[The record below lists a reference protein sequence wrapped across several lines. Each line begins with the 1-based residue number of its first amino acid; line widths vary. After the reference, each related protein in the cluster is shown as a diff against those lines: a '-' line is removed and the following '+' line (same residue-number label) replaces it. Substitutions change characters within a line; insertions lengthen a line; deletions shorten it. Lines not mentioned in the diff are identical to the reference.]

1 MQMGVHNITR
11 NKLVRRRAS
20 GGDYKTK
27 GREEQTLS
35 TKCCNAKKGYHSDK
49 IHTSGEAMAIS
60 VAVFCPQSRAPSAS
74 YLDSIRTFILNHP
87 ILRCIPQHINSLRQV
102 CSLLSEQNE
111 DIANLS
117 KGRRYADYLIEWL
130 GSGASE
136 AAASTS
142 SGIVALPRL
151 TIIQITQYFQYLES
165 QGISHTEFVAQVR
178 RRGGIQGYCGGLPA
192 AVALASAYDEH
203 DLVQPICTAI
213 RLAYAIGLYAE
224 LGDDSDIPGT
234 TTMVVRLKHEGQAE
248 ELLRGFPN
256 IRAVQALATEQR
268 LLTQSMDIRGKT
280 HNPEN
285 AQLSEELAAICMGSD
300 LLDLPRPDQLQ
311 APVRTNRTG
320 ELITHGSTTDEIV
333 KTVLASRCEWYR
345 LLEYVAEDL
354 KASRQDSHTLVSFG
368 IGDCVPLMP
377 FNRRNLQVTKIN
389 WGATKYAYPED
400 AVAVIGASCRLPGAD
415 NLEQLWAL
423 LSTGQDRH
431 EEIPK
436 GRFDLYGGWRA
447 SQCGSFCKTRRFY
460 GNFLDDSTIKQ
471 FDHTFFGINA
481 REMANMDPQQRLL
494 LEVSYEA
501 MESCGYTRSHVRERN
516 DPVGC
521 FIGGSFVEYLDNT
534 NAHPPTAYT
543 STGTIRAFLCGRLSY
558 HFGWSGPAEVIDTAC
573 SSSLV
578 AVNRAVK
585 AVQRGECSMALT
597 GGINLITG
605 ANNFLDLARAG
616 FLSPTGQCKPFD
628 KDADGYC
635 RSEGVGLVVLKTL
648 KQAQS
653 DGDHILAVITAAATN
668 QGGLSCGITVPEPN
682 AQSQL
687 YRSALRQA
695 NILPDQITY
704 VEAHGTGTQAGDP
717 LEVASVRSVL
727 GSPTRTHELHL
738 GSIKGNIGHCETAA
752 GIAGLLK
759 VICML
764 QHNQIPPQAS
774 HRVWNPKI
782 PPLSPDRMV
791 IANTLQPWPAAFKAA
806 LVNSYGAAGSNAAVI
821 CCEPP
826 TPRASLDSPIPNQR
840 YPIILS
846 AATVTSLR
854 RYQQVLVKYLTSAE
868 SPRPSLGEI
877 AYTLS
882 EMRQRHEYFV
892 TFETTDNNDLVQKLG
907 RADEDQPVIRERL
920 AKFPTAP
927 PVVLMFGGQSRQT
940 ISLPRQF
947 YERFPSF
954 RAYLDQCDDIL
965 QELQYPPILPAVF
978 DTEIQSDIV
987 VLQTGFVAVQYAS
1000 ARTWLDAGLRVNA
1013 LIGHSLGELTALAVS
1028 GTLDLRSCLRLVA
1041 ARATL
1046 MKTRWGPDKGAMLAV
1061 FARRDQ
1067 VEETLFDSNR
1077 LRAQDSPP
1085 LEIACYN
1092 SETSQVVS
1100 GPTSAIEEL
1109 KAHLDVKAIKWMR
1122 VDTTNG
1128 FHSPLVDPILAE
1140 LEKESAKLDWQS
1152 PKIPIELC
1160 REEEQSSVLPFSP
1173 SSHARKGVFFMSAVQ
1188 STERKLGGCIWLEA
1202 GMDTPVIAMTKRAVA
1217 SKTADGQ
1224 FHAFVA
1230 TTTKDEIL
1238 ASNAIST
1245 AVTELWACGVGVT
1258 PWVLLDRPG
1267 PVWLP
1272 PYQFDE
1278 TTGWLPNIDRA
1289 AELQKQIESHPHITV
1304 KNNAPQKDE
1313 ERLVSIVTSTD
1324 GKQKKFSISVQSERF
1339 RSIVSGHVVCQRA
1352 LCPASVYLECVTMAL
1367 DLLFAGDQGPE
1378 NNQAPLE
1385 FEDLDIQS
1393 PLGLAGNHTEI
1404 ILDELA
1410 PNQHWRFTVCSHEP
1424 TKVATTSHAKGRV
1437 MRLKEANS
1445 PTKLETMVRLLGP
1458 RVQEMAADEESERM
1472 LSKRAYDMF
1481 SRVVDYAPFFKGISR
1496 ILIRGHEAVARVN
1509 IPSDGQPARNQSS
1522 AVVTCDAVTL
1532 DNFVQVI
1539 GLLMNTG
1546 DMVGENE
1553 VMVCTGIDSTM
1564 LAPTCNLLECNSF
1577 KVYASYVPTGPS
1589 QALGDAFVFAPDDR
1603 VMAAFVGCRFAK
1615 LNMSRLGR
1623 LLETANK
1630 SPKARATLTKSPA
1643 PSPDLVEPETPPELV
1658 SDRSSDDGSP
1668 ETPSSDARFRIA
1680 GLREMFETYTGV
1692 SKSQV
1697 LDGAM
1702 LMSELGLDS
1711 LAATEMAEELQS
1723 TYGVIIDNQ
1732 DLVSTSIQDL
1742 ERRVSGHP
1750 SGMSA
1755 KKERQAVHSFEQ
1767 EAISV
1772 AGAADVSH
1780 LAQKLAD
1787 LLIETTGCSP
1797 SSIKPSVTLE
1807 ALGVDSLALTEVLAS
1822 LSDEVGDH
1830 PGFSFDNISL
1840 QSTIENIHLA
1850 IGVTRGQ
1857 ASGKVDD
1864 ADPDVLQKAIDSAA
1878 TSTTT
1883 YNFNRVDL
1891 DPIAGLN
1898 AANLGFQAAAES
1910 RRFLNYWDEVALHQD
1925 QLTLA
1930 YVVEAWR
1937 SLGVDLAALSP
1948 GDPVAPVQYQPRY
1961 TQLVKRLEEIL
1972 LEHGVLVK
1980 DSSAVFFVRGPN
1992 PVPTATSSQLH
2003 HDFVFQYPA
2012 YAVEAHLMA
2021 LTGPSLAQALQGTAD
2036 PIKLLFGNAKAGK
2049 ILHDYYHHSPMLSTL
2064 TDQLV
2069 TFIIGSI
2076 LSTSSQDVSHGKLR
2090 ILEAG
2095 AGTGGTTARLVER
2108 LAQSG
2113 TPVEYVFTDISPSMV
2128 SKAKQKFAGTYP
2140 WMRFETVDLEQPVPE
2155 HLKEQFDIVIGTN
2168 CVHATSDRVRT
2179 TRHIREML
2187 HDKGFLVLS
2196 EVTRIIDW
2204 YDLVFGLLDGWWL
2217 ADGGASYPLQ
2227 SADSWMTTF
2236 HQAGFHSTFFSEGD
2250 SEDSN
2255 TQQLLVAIKPSSNP
2269 NQPDRLSMIYK
2280 KVDSISIGADVFLP
2294 HSPTPGRRSMGV
2306 AIMIHGGGHMTLSRR
2321 AIRPGQMAHLL
2332 AQNMLPVSIDYRLCP
2347 ETNVIDG
2354 AMADTRDAVVWARQF
2369 LPGFLQGHGIQLDP
2383 RRLVVVGWSSGGHL
2397 AMSTAWTLKGY
2408 DAPPAAILA
2417 FYAPT
2422 DFNSPDGFDYRGKPR
2437 PSMTGSMTREEI
2449 RALPLASNPT
2459 CSHHVTGP
2467 IDLPEVGWLQRGDGR
2482 SELLLSLFREPRD
2495 YGLSLMLNG
2504 PSSSSPPPLTRTI
2517 GSLLD
2522 RAASPERTAYIC
2534 PTSQLRAGE
2543 YQVPTFLIHGERD
2556 EVASFAAAERFHSLL
2571 QKTGVQT
2578 GFVAVPNG
2586 SHIHDVGLRPGMPK
2600 WEQYVAP
2607 GYAFL
2612 QRILDCV

>member
-1 MQMGVHNITR
+1 MAAEVKAFEVQSQRTE
-11 NKLVRRRAS
+11 KARRQA
-20 GGDYKTK
+20 
-27 GREEQTLS
+27 
-35 TKCCNAKKGYHSDK
+35 
-49 IHTSGEAMAIS
+49 
-60 VAVFCPQSRAPSAS
+60 RAPSAS

-87 ILRCIPQHINSLRQV
+87 VLHCIPQQIDSLHQV
-102 CSLLSEQNE
+102 WSLLSERND
-111 DIANLS
+111 DIAHLS
-117 KGRRYADYLIEWL
+117 KGRPYADYLIEWL
-130 GSGASE
+130 RSGASE
-136 AAASTS
+136 AVALTS

-151 TIIQITQYFQYLES
+151 AIIQITQYFQYLEN
-165 QGISHTEFVAQVR
+165 QGLSHAEFIAQVR

-192 AVALASAYDEH
+192 AIALASAYDEH
-203 DLVQPICTAI
+203 DLVQSICTAI

-256 IRAVQALATEQR
+256 VHISAITDPKSVSLVGTVDQIRALQVLATQQR
-268 LLTQSMDIRGKT
+268 LLTQNMDIRGKT

-285 AQLSEELAAICMGSD
+285 AQLSEELAAICVGSC
-300 LLDLPRPDQLQ
+300 LLDLPGPDRMH

-320 ELITHGSTTDEIV
+320 ELITHGSTTEEIV

-354 KASRQDSHTLVSFG
+354 KASGQDSHTVVSFG

-377 FNRRNLQVTKIN
+377 FHRRNLQVTKIT
-389 WGATKYAYPED
+389 WGTTTKPDSPSSNTGMRTERSFTSESEYAYPED

-436 GRFDLYGGWRA
+436 DRFDLYGGWRA
-447 SQCGSFCKTRRFY
+447 SQSGSFCKTRRFY
-460 GNFLDDSTIKQ
+460 GNFLGDSTIKQ
-471 FDHTFFGINA
+471 FDHAFFGINA

-494 LEVSYEA
+494 LELSYEA
-501 MESCGYTRSHVRERN
+501 MELCGYMRSHIRDRN
-516 DPVGC
+516 DPIGC

-585 AVQRGECSMALT
+585 AVQRGECSMALA

-635 RSEGVGLVVLKTL
+635 RSEGAGLVVLKSL
-648 KQAQS
+648 KQAQA

-668 QGGLSCGITVPEPN
+668 QGGLSCGITVPEPK

-687 YRSALRQA
+687 YQSALRQA

-717 LEVASVRSVL
+717 IEVASVRSVL
-727 GSPTRTHELHL
+727 GSPSRTHELHL

-764 QHNQIPPQAS
+764 QHNRIPPQAS
-774 HRVWNPKI
+774 HR
-782 PPLSPDRMV
+782 
-791 IANTLQPWPAAFKAA
+791 PWAAPFKAA

-826 TPRASLDSPIPNQR
+826 RPRASLDWPITNQR
-840 YPIILS
+840 HPIILS
-846 AATVTSLR
+846 AATATSLR
-854 RYQQVLVKYLTSAE
+854 RYQRALVRYLTSAD
-868 SPRPSLGEI
+868 SPKPLLGEI

-882 EMRQRHEYFV
+882 EMRQRHKHFF
-892 TFETTDNNDLVQKLG
+892 TFEATDNKDLLQKLG
-907 RADEDQPVIRERL
+907 SADKDQPPIRERL
-920 AKFPTAP
+920 SMSPILP

-940 ISLPRQF
+940 LGLPRQF
-947 YERFPSF
+947 YDRFPLF
-954 RAYLDQCDDIL
+954 RTYLDQCNDIL
-965 QELQYPPILPAVF
+965 QELQYPPIFPAVF
-978 DTEIQSDIV
+978 DTETQSDIV

-1028 GTLDLRSCLRLVA
+1028 GVLDLRSCLRLVA

-1046 MKTRWGPDKGAMLAV
+1046 MRTRWGPDKGAMLAV

-1067 VEETLFDSNR
+1067 VEETLSDSNR
-1077 LRAQDSPP
+1077 ARAQDTPS

-1092 SETSQVVS
+1092 SETSHVVS
-1100 GPTSAIEEL
+1100 GPASAIEEL
-1109 KAHLDVKAIKWMR
+1109 KARLDVKAIKWMR
-1122 VDTTNG
+1122 VDTSNG

-1140 LEKESAKLDWQS
+1140 LEKETANLDWQS

-1160 REEEQSSVLPFSP
+1160 REEEESSVRPFSP
-1173 SSHARKGVFFMSAVQ
+1173 SDHARKAVFFMSAVRR
-1188 STERKLGGCIWLEA
+1188 TERRLGGCIWLEA

-1217 SKTADGQ
+1217 SKTAASQ
-1224 FHAFVA
+1224 SHVFVA
-1230 TTTKDEIL
+1230 TTTKDEAL

-1245 AVTELWACGVGVT
+1245 AVTELWACGVDVT
-1258 PWVLLDRPG
+1258 PWLFLDRRSPA
-1267 PVWLP
+1267 WLP

-1278 TTGWLPNIDRA
+1278 TIGWLPNIDRA
-1289 AELQKQIESHPHITV
+1289 AELQKQIESRPHITV
-1304 KNNAPQKDE
+1304 KDNPRQKDE
-1313 ERLVSIVTSTD
+1313 ETLVSMIPSTD
-1324 GKQKKFSISVQSERF
+1324 DKQKKFSISVHSERF
-1339 RSIVSGHVVCQRA
+1339 RRIVCGHVVCQRA

-1367 DLLFAGDQGPE
+1367 DLLFAGDQARE
-1378 NNQAPLE
+1378 KNQARLE
-1385 FEDLDIQS
+1385 FEALDIQS
-1393 PLGLAGNHTEI
+1393 PLGLAGHHTEI
-1404 ILDELA
+1404 ILEELA
-1410 PNQHWRFTVCSHEP
+1410 PNQHWQFTVCSQEP
-1424 TKVATTSHAKGRV
+1424 TKKTATSHAKGRV
-1437 MRLKEANS
+1437 MRLKEATS
-1445 PTKLETMVRLLGP
+1445 STKLETMARLLGP
-1458 RVQEMAADEESERM
+1458 RVQEMATDEESERM
-1472 LSKRAYDMF
+1472 LSKRVYGMF
-1481 SRVVDYAPFFKGISR
+1481 SRVVDYAPFLKGISR
-1496 ILIRGHEAVARVN
+1496 ILIRGHEAVARVT
-1509 IPSDGQPARNQSS
+1509 IPGDGQPARNQST
-1522 AVVTCDAVTL
+1522 AVATCDAVTL
-1532 DNFVQVI
+1532 DNFIQVI
-1539 GLLMNTG
+1539 GLLMNTD
-1546 DMVGENE
+1546 DMVGETE

-1564 LAPTCNLLECNSF
+1564 LAPTCNLLQCSSW

-1589 QALGDAFVFAPDDR
+1589 QALGDAFVFAPDDT

-1615 LNMSRLGR
+1615 LDMSRLAR
-1623 LLETANK
+1623 LLDTANK
-1630 SPKARATLTKSPA
+1630 TPKARTASTQSAP
-1643 PSPDLVEPETPPELV
+1643 PSPGLVDRETPPDLV
-1658 SDRSSDDGSP
+1658 SDRSSDDESP
-1668 ETPSSDARFRIA
+1668 DTPGSDASFRIA

-1723 TYGVIIDNQ
+1723 SYGVIINSQ
-1732 DLVSTSIQDL
+1732 DLVSTSIQEL
-1742 ERRVSGHP
+1742 EGRVSGPP
-1750 SGMSA
+1750 SHKST
-1755 KKERQAVHSFEQ
+1755 KKESRAVQSSSEKQ
-1767 EAISV
+1767 TKSV
-1772 AGAADVSH
+1772 AEAADPSH
-1780 LAQKLAD
+1780 LAQMLAD

-1807 ALGVDSLALTEVLAS
+1807 ELGVDSLALTEVLAS
-1822 LSDEVGDH
+1822 LTDEAGDH
-1830 PGFSFDNISL
+1830 PGLSFDGISL
-1840 QSTIENIHLA
+1840 QSKIENVHLA
-1850 IGVTRGQ
+1850 ISVTRSQ
-1857 ASGKVDD
+1857 ASAK
-1864 ADPDVLQKAIDSAA
+1864 AEETTPDVQQKPIYSAA
-1878 TSTTT
+1878 NSTTG
-1883 YNFNRVDL
+1883 YNFNRLQL

-1898 AANLGFQAAAES
+1898 SANLGFQGAAEA
-1910 RRFLNYWDEVALHQD
+1910 RRFLNYWNDVALHQGR
-1925 QLTLA
+1925 LTLA
-1930 YVVEAWR
+1930 YIVEAWR
-1937 SLGVDLAALSP
+1937 SLGVDLATLAP
-1948 GDPVAPVQYQPRY
+1948 GNPVAPVQYQPKY
-1961 TQLVKRLEEIL
+1961 TQLMKRLEAIL
-1972 LEHGVLVK
+1972 VKHGVLVK
-1980 DSSAVFFVRGPN
+1980 DSSTLAFVRGPN
-1992 PVPTATSSQLH
+1992 PVPSASSSQLH
-2003 HDFVFQYPA
+2003 QEFVFQYPA
-2012 YAVEAHLMA
+2012 YAGEAHLMA
-2021 LTGPSLAQALQGTAD
+2021 LTGPSLAPVLRGTAD
-2036 PIKLLFGNAKAGK
+2036 PIKLLFGTAKAGQ
-2049 ILHDYYHHSPMLSTL
+2049 ILEEYYHHSPMLSTL

-2069 TFIIGSI
+2069 TFIMGSI
-2076 LSTSSQDVSHGKLR
+2076 SSTPAQDGSHGKLR

-2095 AGTGGTTARLVER
+2095 AGTGGTTVRLVER

-2113 TPVEYVFTDISPSMV
+2113 VPVEYVFTDISPSMV
-2128 SKAKQKFAGTYP
+2128 SKAKQKFAATCP
-2140 WMRFETVDLEQPVPE
+2140 WMRFEKVDLEQPVPE
-2155 HLKEQFDIVIGTN
+2155 HLKERFDIVIGTN

-2187 HDKGFLVLS
+2187 HDRGFLVLS

-2217 ADGGASYPLQ
+2217 ADGGTSYPLQ
-2227 SADSWMTTF
+2227 PADSWMTAF
-2236 HQAGFHSTFFSEGD
+2236 RQAGFRSTFFTESE

-2255 TQQLLVAIKPSSNP
+2255 TQQLLVAIKSSSNP
-2269 NQPDRLSMIYK
+2269 NQPDRLPVIYK
-2280 KVDSISIGADVFLP
+2280 KVDGISIGADVFLP
-2294 HSPTPGRRSMGV
+2294 PTSAARSMGV
-2306 AIMIHGGGHMTLSRR
+2306 AIMIHGGGHMTLSRK
-2321 AIRPGQMAHLL
+2321 AIRPGQIAHLL

-2354 AMADTRDAVVWARQF
+2354 AMADTRDAVVWARRF
-2369 LPGFLQGHGIQLDP
+2369 LPGFLKDHGIQLDP
-2383 RRLVVVGWSSGGHL
+2383 QRLVVVGWSTGGHL
-2397 AMSTAWTLKGY
+2397 AMSTAWTLRGY

-2422 DFNSPDGFDYRGKPR
+2422 DFNSPDAFDYRGKPR
-2437 PSMTGSMTREEI
+2437 PSMTGGMTREEI
-2449 RALPLASNPT
+2449 RALPLASTPT
-2459 CSHHVTGP
+2459 SSHHVTGP
-2467 IDLPEVGWLQRGDGR
+2467 IDQPEVSWLQAGDTR
-2482 SELLLSLFREPRD
+2482 SELLLSLLRETRD
-2495 YGLSLMLNG
+2495 YGLSLILNG
-2504 PSSSSPPPLTRTI
+2504 PSSSLPPLKRTI

-2522 RAASPERTAYIC
+2522 QAASPERTAYIC

-2543 YQVPTFLIHGERD
+2543 YHVPTFLIHGERD
-2556 EVASFAAAERFHSLL
+2556 ELASFSAAERFHSLL
-2571 QKTGVQT
+2571 QKIGVQT
-2578 GFVAVPNG
+2578 GFLAVPDG

-2612 QRILDCV
+2612 QRILDCA